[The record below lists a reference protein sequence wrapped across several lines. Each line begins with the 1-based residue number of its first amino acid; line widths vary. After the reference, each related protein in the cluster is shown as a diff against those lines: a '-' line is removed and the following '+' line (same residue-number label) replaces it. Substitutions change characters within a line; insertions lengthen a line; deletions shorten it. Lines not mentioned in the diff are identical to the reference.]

1 MTPSERA
8 RTLEAG
14 SELDALFFETCWGWR
29 KEMLRDPTTQD
40 ESKWSGAW
48 LEKERMPWTYCRP
61 VSTDAN
67 ACEAWAMRWAREKG
81 LRYEIAEC
89 ADKVR
94 VRLYDWQ
101 GRDFGGADLWMAQ
114 EYGENFKEAFVRAC
128 VAAGEQLETNGETK
142 Q

>member
-67 ACEAWAMRWAREKG
+67 ACEAWAMRWARENG
-81 LRYEIAEC
+81 LLPQITIGANDALVVLFSPVESHPIPLITAKAC
-89 ADKVR
+89 GT
-94 VRLYDWQ
+94 DWK
-101 GRDFGGADLWMAQ
+101 A
-114 EYGENFKEAFVRAC
+114 AFVRAC
-128 VAAGEQLETNGETK
+128 IVAAEAMKLNAKGT
-142 Q
+142 